1 MSKSKKRHFKK
12 YSIVK
17 NGVEITLN
25 LDRFNKQFQDAQTE
39 LDKAVWT
46 SMKPFLPLNTG
57 SLVQRTQAINDSW
70 AGTGKVCAAAGP
82 YGRFQYMGKVMVDP
96 ETNSPWARKG
106 AKKIVTG
113 KPLTYSQPGVVPEW
127 FEEAKR
133 RDGKQWIEK
142 VKETAGGGS

>member
-1 MSKSKKRHFKK
+1 MSKSKIRHFKN

-39 LDKAVWT
+39 LDEAVWT
-46 SMKPFLPLNTG
+46 SMKPLLPLNTG
-57 SLVQRTQAINDSW
+57 LLIQRTQAINDSL

-96 ETNSPWARKG
+96 VTNSPWARPG

-113 KPLTYSQPGVVPEW
+113 RSLTYSNPKTTPEW
-127 FEEAKR
+127 FDEAKR